1 MLGYIFG
8 VVAILGSFLYVR
20 KRRNQAELYENI
32 IHTVLDSIPIPVML
46 KDIKSNFRYIYW
58 NRECDL
64 QSGMNRHEVLGK
76 TDTEIFGEERG
87 KRYLEIDQAIVASGQ
102 PYINQECYTTPDGKE
117 HASIVSK
124 NLISNHFHN
133 WLLVC
138 RWDISDLQEAH
149 TKLQE
154 VNQMNELILNNTQAG
169 FIFVNTDYL
178 VKWENVSSF
187 SSSPIA
193 RGYRRGTLCYQAV
206 KGLDAPCKGCIVT
219 QAFESKQI
227 ERREFSFEKDVIV
240 EVIATPVENEKGELQ
255 GVVMKVED
263 VTEKKKAAF
272 ELEKAKEEAEKSDRL
287 KSAFLANM
295 SHEIRTPL
303 NSILGFSELLATTD
317 DPEERDEYVTV
328 IRNNNDLL
336 LQLINDILDLSKIEA
351 NILEFVYTNVDL
363 NPLFK
368 DLEKTFSLKN
378 QNELLKIC
386 FHPGADSCVI
396 YGEKNRILQIM
407 VNFINNAIKFTD
419 QGQIVYGYEVRGGGI
434 YFYVK
439 DSGRGIQKE
448 QQAEIFNRF
457 VKLDSFKN
465 GTGLGLA
472 ICQML
477 IQKMEGKI
485 GVESEP
491 GKGSTFWFTLPCH
504 PL

>member
-8 VVAILGSFLYVR
+8 ILALLGSFLYVR
-20 KRRNQAELYENI
+20 KKRNQTELYENI
-32 IHTVLDSIPIPVML
+32 IHTVLDSLPIPVML
-46 KDIKSNFRYIYW
+46 KDVKSDFRYIYW

-76 TDTEIFGEERG
+76 TDLEIFGEERG
-87 KRYLEIDQAIVASGQ
+87 KYYLEIDRGIVASGQ
-102 PYINQECYTTPDGKE
+102 PYINQEFYTTPDGKK

-124 NLISNHFHN
+124 NLISNDFHN

-149 TKLQE
+149 NKLQE
-154 VNQMNELILNNTQAG
+154 VNQMNELILNNTQIA
-169 FIFVNTDYL
+169 FIFLDTGYR

-187 SSSPIA
+187 SESPIA
-193 RGYRRGTLCYQAV
+193 RGYRKGTLCYQAV
-206 KGLDAPCKGCIVT
+206 KGLDAPCKGCLVT
-219 QAFESKQI
+219 QAFESKKI
-227 ERREFSFEKDVIV
+227 EKKELTLEKSVVVEIV
-240 EVIATPVENEKGELQ
+240 ATPVKSEKGELQ
-255 GVVMKVED
+255 GVVMKIED
-263 VTEKKKAAF
+263 ITEKRKVAS

-317 DPEERDEYVTV
+317 DPGEKEEYVTV
-328 IRNNNDLL
+328 IQNNNDLL

-351 NILEFVYTNVDL
+351 NILEFVYANVDL
-363 NPLFK
+363 NLLFR

-378 QNELLKIC
+378 QNELLKIR
-386 FHPGADSCVI
+386 FQPESDSCII
-396 YGEKNRILQIM
+396 YAEKNRILQIM
-407 VNFINNAIKFTD
+407 VNFINNSIKFTD
-419 QGQIVYGYEVRGGGI
+419 QGQIVFGYQVREEGL

-439 DSGRGIQKE
+439 DTGRGIRRE